1 MKCAGVKTS
10 GPQRGEPCHARG
22 GYVWRGMSYCAAHR
36 TIAQAAPHEF
46 TAARESMYR
55 RLWRAEAARLAQS
68 AQIYMFPVT

>member
-1 MKCAGVKTS
+1 
-10 GPQRGEPCHARG
+10 
-22 GYVWRGMSYCAAHR
+22 MSYCAAHR

-68 AQIYMFPVT
+68 AQIYMFPAGTLT